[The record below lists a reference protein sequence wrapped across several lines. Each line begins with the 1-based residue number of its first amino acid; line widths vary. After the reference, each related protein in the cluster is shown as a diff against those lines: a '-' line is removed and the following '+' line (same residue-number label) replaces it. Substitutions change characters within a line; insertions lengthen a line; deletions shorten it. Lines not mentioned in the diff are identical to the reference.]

1 MSSHEEKITLAGGCF
16 WCIEAAFKQLVG
28 IKSAISGYMGG
39 NAALANYENVC
50 SGESGHAEVVQLTF
64 DTTEISVREILEV
77 FFTLHDATQ
86 LNRQGNDVGTQYR
99 SGIFY
104 HSKEQQELALE
115 VITEI
120 NASDMFHE
128 LVVTEVTENSEFF
141 SGEKFHQDYFNN
153 NADSP
158 YCQVIISPKL
168 ARFRQTFVNKLKPIE
183 NEVEPL
189 SAFG

>member
-39 NAALANYENVC
+39 NAALATYENVC

-64 DTTEISVREILEV
+64 DSSEITAREILEI
-77 FFTLHDATQ
+77 FFTLHDASQ
-86 LNRQGNDVGTQYR
+86 LNRQGNDIGTQYR

-104 HSKEQQELALE
+104 HNNEQRELALE

-120 NASDMFHE
+120 NESDMFNDV
-128 LVVTEVTENSEFF
+128 VVTEVTAESEFF

-153 NADSP
+153 NADTP

-168 ARFRQTFVNKLKPIE
+168 AKFRQTFVSKLKPIE
-183 NEVEPL
+183 HEVESI
-189 SAFG
+189 SAVS

>member
-1 MSSHEEKITLAGGCF
+1 MSSHEEKITLAAGCF

-39 NAALANYENVC
+39 NAALATYENVC

-64 DTTEISVREILEV
+64 DTTQISAREILEV

-86 LNRQGNDVGTQYR
+86 LNRQGNDIGTQYR
-99 SGIFY
+99 SAIFY
-104 HSKEQQELALE
+104 HSKVQQELALE

-120 NASDMFHE
+120 DASDMFNE
-128 LVVTEVTENSEFF
+128 VVVTEVTEASVFF
-141 SGEKFHQDYFNN
+141 SGEKFHQNYYSNN
-153 NADSP
+153 PKTP

-168 ARFRQTFVNKLKPIE
+168 AKFRQTFVSKLKPVAYG
-183 NEVEPL
+183 VEPI
-189 SAFG
+189 AAVG

>member
-1 MSSHEEKITLAGGCF
+1 MSSHEEKITLAAGCF

-39 NAALANYENVC
+39 NAALATYENVC

-64 DTTEISVREILEV
+64 DTTQISAREILEV

-86 LNRQGNDVGTQYR
+86 LNRQGNDIGTQYR
-99 SGIFY
+99 SAIFY
-104 HSKEQQELALE
+104 HSKVQQELALE

-120 NASDMFHE
+120 DASDMFNE
-128 LVVTEVTENSEFF
+128 VVVTEVTEASVFF
-141 SGEKFHQDYFNN
+141 SGEKFHQNYYSNN
-153 NADSP
+153 PKTP

-168 ARFRQTFVNKLKPIE
+168 AKFRQTFVSKLKPVTYG
-183 NEVEPL
+183 VEPI
-189 SAFG
+189 AAVG

>member
-39 NAALANYENVC
+39 NAALATYENVC

-64 DTTEISVREILEV
+64 DSSEITAREILEI
-77 FFTLHDATQ
+77 FFTLHDASQ
-86 LNRQGNDVGTQYR
+86 LNRQGNDIGTQYR

-104 HSKEQQELALE
+104 HNNEQRELALE

-120 NASDMFHE
+120 NASDMFNDV
-128 LVVTEVTENSEFF
+128 VVTEVTAESEFF

-153 NADSP
+153 NADTP

-168 ARFRQTFVNKLKPIE
+168 AKFRQTFVSKLKPIE
-183 NEVEPL
+183 HEVGSI
-189 SAFG
+189 SAVG

>member
-1 MSSHEEKITLAGGCF
+1 MSSHEEKITLAAGCF

-39 NAALANYENVC
+39 NAALATYESVC

-64 DTTEISVREILEV
+64 NPTEISAREILEV
-77 FFTLHDATQ
+77 FFTLHDASQ

-104 HSKEQQELALE
+104 HNKAQQELALE

-120 NASDMFHE
+120 NASDIFNAV
-128 LVVTEVTENSEFF
+128 VVTEVTEESAFF
-141 SGEKFHQDYFNN
+141 SGEKFHLDYFNN
-153 NADSP
+153 NTETP

-168 ARFRQTFVNKLKPIE
+168 AKFRQTFVSKLKPVE
-183 NEVEPL
+183 YQVEPI
-189 SAFG
+189 AAVG

>member
-64 DTTEISVREILEV
+64 DTTEISAREILEI

-120 NASDMFHE
+120 NASDMFHAF
-128 LVVTEVTENSEFF
+128 VVTEVTKESEFF

-153 NADSP
+153 NADTP

-168 ARFRQTFVNKLKPIE
+168 AKFRQTFVNKLKTIE

>member
-39 NAALANYENVC
+39 NAALATYENVC

-64 DTTEISVREILEV
+64 DSSEITAREILEV
-77 FFTLHDATQ
+77 FFTLHDASQ
-86 LNRQGNDVGTQYR
+86 LNRQGNDIGTQYR

-104 HSKEQQELALE
+104 HNNEQRELALE

-120 NASDMFHE
+120 NASDMFNDV
-128 LVVTEVTENSEFF
+128 VVTEVTEKSEFF

-153 NADSP
+153 NADTP

-168 ARFRQTFVNKLKPIE
+168 AKFRQTFVSKLKPIE
-183 NEVEPL
+183 HEVESI
-189 SAFG
+189 SAVG

>member
-16 WCIEAAFKQLVG
+16 WCIEAAFKQFVG

-39 NAALANYENVC
+39 NAALATYENVC

-64 DTTEISVREILEV
+64 DSSEITAREILEI
-77 FFTLHDATQ
+77 FFTLHDASQ
-86 LNRQGNDVGTQYR
+86 LNRQGNDIGTQYR

-104 HSKEQQELALE
+104 HNNEQRELALE

-120 NASDMFHE
+120 NASDMFNDV
-128 LVVTEVTENSEFF
+128 VVTEVTAESEFF

-153 NADSP
+153 NADTP

-168 ARFRQTFVNKLKPIE
+168 AKFRQTFVSKLKPIE
-183 NEVEPL
+183 HEVESI
-189 SAFG
+189 SAVS

>member
-39 NAALANYENVC
+39 NAALATYENVC

-64 DTTEISVREILEV
+64 NPTEISTREILEV
-77 FFTLHDATQ
+77 FFTLHDASQ

-104 HSKEQQELALE
+104 HNKAQQELALE

-120 NASDMFHE
+120 NASDMFNAV
-128 LVVTEVTENSEFF
+128 VVTEVTEESEFF
-141 SGEKFHQDYFNN
+141 SGEMFHQDYFNN
-153 NADSP
+153 NAETP

-168 ARFRQTFVNKLKPIE
+168 TKFRQTFVSKLKPVE
-183 NEVEPL
+183 YHVEPI
-189 SAFG
+189 AAVG

>member
-39 NAALANYENVC
+39 NAALATYENVC

-64 DTTEISVREILEV
+64 DSSEITAREILEV
-77 FFTLHDATQ
+77 FFTLHDASQ
-86 LNRQGNDVGTQYR
+86 LNRQGNDIGTQYR

-104 HSKEQQELALE
+104 HNNEQRELALE

-120 NASDMFHE
+120 NASDMFNDV
-128 LVVTEVTENSEFF
+128 VVTEVTAESEFF

-153 NADSP
+153 NADTP

-168 ARFRQTFVNKLKPIE
+168 AKFRQTFVSKLKPIE
-183 NEVEPL
+183 HEVESI
-189 SAFG
+189 SAVG

>member
-39 NAALANYENVC
+39 EAALATYEDVC
-50 SGESGHAEVVQLTF
+50 TGESSHAEVVQLTF
-64 DTTEISVREILEV
+64 DTAEISVREILEI
-77 FFTLHDATQ
+77 FFTLHDASQ
-86 LNRQGNDVGTQYR
+86 LNRQGNDIGTQYR

-120 NASDMFHE
+120 NASDMFHAV
-128 LVVTEVTENSEFF
+128 VVTEVTKESEFF

-153 NADSP
+153 NADTP

-168 ARFRQTFVNKLKPIE
+168 AKFRQTFVSKLKP
-183 NEVEPL
+183 VEYETE
-189 SAFG
+189 SMAAVG

>member
-64 DTTEISVREILEV
+64 DSSEITAREILEV
-77 FFTLHDATQ
+77 FFTLHDASQ
-86 LNRQGNDVGTQYR
+86 LNRQGNDIGTQYR

-104 HSKEQQELALE
+104 HNNEQRELALE

-120 NASDMFHE
+120 NASDMFNDV
-128 LVVTEVTENSEFF
+128 VVTEVTAESEFF

-153 NADSP
+153 NADTP

-168 ARFRQTFVNKLKPIE
+168 AKFRKTFVSKLKPIE
-183 NEVEPL
+183 HEVESS
-189 SAFG
+189 SAVG

>member
-39 NAALANYENVC
+39 NPALATYENVC

-77 FFTLHDATQ
+77 FFSLHDATQ
-86 LNRQGNDVGTQYR
+86 LNRQGNDIGTQYR

-104 HSKEQQELALE
+104 HCKEQQELALE
-115 VITEI
+115 VISEI
-120 NASDMFHE
+120 NASDMFNE
-128 LVVTEVTENSEFF
+128 VVVTEVTEESEFF

-168 ARFRQTFVNKLKPIE
+168 AKFRQTFISKLKPRE
-183 NEVEPL
+183 LEVESS
-189 SAFG
+189 SAVG

>member
-39 NAALANYENVC
+39 NAALATYENVC

-64 DTTEISVREILEV
+64 DTTEISAREILEV

-120 NASDMFHE
+120 NASDMFHGV
-128 LVVTEVTENSEFF
+128 VVTEVTENSAFF
-141 SGEKFHQDYFNN
+141 SGENFHQDYFNN
-153 NADSP
+153 NADTP
-158 YCQVIISPKL
+158 YCQIIISPKL
-168 ARFRQTFVNKLKPIE
+168 AKFRQTFVDKLKPTE
-183 NEVEPL
+183 NEVQPL

>member
-39 NAALANYENVC
+39 NAALATYENVC

-64 DTTEISVREILEV
+64 DSSEITAREILEI
-77 FFTLHDATQ
+77 FFTLHDASQ
-86 LNRQGNDVGTQYR
+86 LNRQGNDIGTQYR

-104 HSKEQQELALE
+104 HNNEQRELALE

-120 NASDMFHE
+120 NASDMFNDV
-128 LVVTEVTENSEFF
+128 VVTEVTAESEFF

-153 NADSP
+153 NADTP

-168 ARFRQTFVNKLKPIE
+168 AKFRQTFVSKLKPIE
-183 NEVEPL
+183 HEVESI
-189 SAFG
+189 SAVS